1 MMLIDASS
9 AVITKARAKYGK
21 RLTQK
26 DYKALL
32 KCNNVSSVVAYLKS
46 HTKYSDVL
54 SKINESEVHRGQL
67 ETLLK
72 QKVFYDF
79 DSLCRYEMS
88 EGSPF
93 SEFIIRKYE
102 IEQLTHFLML
112 LSCNKQEQYI
122 FALPSYFNN
131 HTDIDLYKLSS
142 CKDFDSFID
151 TLGKGEYQEILKN
164 FKPDKN
170 GVIDIAGAEDAL
182 NVYSHKELYTAISKR
197 KNKKQREKLKQ
208 LCDHVNDFCNL
219 SRILRLKK
227 YYSMDAQTIK
237 SHLLPYG
244 SIKDKTLNDMCEA
257 QDIEQV
263 FEIMSTTRVG
273 KRIKQMSIEKEEQMS
288 FMSRYNMCRRML
300 YYSTD
305 PAVVLLS
312 YMYVSEAELKNIIT
326 IIEGVRY
333 NCSVEQIESL
343 LIFED

>member
-1 MMLIDASS
+1 MFIDASS
-9 AVITKARAKYGK
+9 AVITKARAKYGN

-32 KCNNVSSVVAYLKS
+32 KCNNVTSVVSYLKS
-46 HTKYSDVL
+46 HTKYADVL
-54 SKINESEVHRGQL
+54 SKLNENEIHRGQL
-67 ETLLK
+67 EVLLK

-102 IEQLTHFLML
+102 IEQLVHFLRL
-112 LSCNKQEQYI
+112 LSCNKQQQYI
-122 FALPSYFNN
+122 FALPSYFDK

-151 TLGKGEYQEILKN
+151 TLGKGEYQEILLN
-164 FKPDKN
+164 FKPDKR
-170 GVIDIAGAEDAL
+170 GIIDIAGAEDAL
-182 NVYSHKELYTAISKR
+182 NIFSQKELYTAISKR
-197 KNKKQREKLKQ
+197 KNKKQRENLKS
-208 LCDHVNDFCNL
+208 LCDHVNDFCNI
-219 SRILRLKK
+219 SRILRLKR

-244 SIKDKTLNDMCEA
+244 SIKDRSLNEMCQA
-257 QDIEQV
+257 QDIDKV
-263 FEIMSTTRVG
+263 FEIMATTRVG
-273 KRIKQMSIEKEEQMS
+273 KRMKIMSIEKEEQMS
-288 FMSRYNMCRRML
+288 FISRHNMCRKML
-300 YYSTD
+300 YYSND

-312 YMYVSEAELKNIIT
+312 YMYISEAELKNIIT

-333 NCSVEQIESL
+333 NLSESQIESL
-343 LIFED
+343 LIF

>member
-1 MMLIDASS
+1 MFIDASS
-9 AVITKARAKYGK
+9 AVITKARAKYGN

-32 KCNNVSSVVAYLKS
+32 KCNNVTSVVSYLKS
-46 HTKYSDVL
+46 HTKYADVL
-54 SKINESEVHRGQL
+54 SKLNENEIHRGQL
-67 ETLLK
+67 EVLLK

-102 IEQLTHFLML
+102 IEQLVHFLRL
-112 LSCNKQEQYI
+112 LSCNKQQQYI
-122 FALPSYFNN
+122 FALPSYFDK

-151 TLGKGEYQEILKN
+151 TLGKGEYQEILLN
-164 FKPDKN
+164 FKPDKR
-170 GVIDIAGAEDAL
+170 GIIDIAGAEDAL
-182 NVYSHKELYTAISKR
+182 NNFSQKELYTAISKR
-197 KNKKQREKLKQ
+197 KNKKQRENLKA
-208 LCDHVNDFCNL
+208 LCDHVNDFCNI
-219 SRILRLKK
+219 SRILRLKR

-244 SIKDKTLNDMCEA
+244 SIKERSLNEMCQA
-257 QDIEQV
+257 QDIDKV
-263 FEIMSTTRVG
+263 FEIMATTRVG
-273 KRIKQMSIEKEEQMS
+273 KRMKIMSIEKEEQMS
-288 FMSRYNMCRRML
+288 FISRHNMCRKML
-300 YYSTD
+300 YYSND

-312 YMYVSEAELKNIIT
+312 YMYISEAELKNIIT

-333 NCSVEQIESL
+333 NLSESQIESL
-343 LIFED
+343 LIF

>member
-1 MMLIDASS
+1 MFIDSSS
-9 AVITKARAKYGK
+9 AVITKARAKYGN
-21 RLTQK
+21 RLKEK

-32 KCNNVSSVVAYLKS
+32 KCQNVSAVVSYLKT
-46 HTKYSDVL
+46 HTKYSDIL
-54 SKINESEVHRGQL
+54 SKTNENEVHRGQL

-72 QKVFYDF
+72 QKIFYDF

-93 SEFIIRKYE
+93 SEFIIRRYE
-102 IEQLTHFLML
+102 IEQLVHFLLL

-122 FALPSYFNN
+122 FALPSYFNK
-131 HTDIDLYKLSS
+131 HTDIDLYKLSN

-151 TLGKGEYQEILKN
+151 NLGKNEYREILCS
-164 FKPDKN
+164 FKPNAN
-170 GVIDIAGAEDAL
+170 GIIDVAGAEDAL
-182 NVYSHKELYTAISKR
+182 NVYSYKELYTAISKR
-197 KNKKQREKLKQ
+197 KSKKQKENLKS
-208 LCDHVNDFCNL
+208 LCDYVNDFCNI

-227 YYSMDAQTIK
+227 YYTMDHEAIK

-244 SIKDKTLNDMCEA
+244 SIKENVLNRMCEA
-257 QDIEQV
+257 KDIDEV
-263 FEIMSTTRVG
+263 FDILATTRIG
-273 KRIKQMSIEKEEQMS
+273 KRIKQMSIENEERLS
-288 FMSRYNMCRRML
+288 FRSRFHMCRRMM

-333 NCSVEQIESL
+333 SCSAEQIEEM
-343 LIFED
+343 LIYEY

>member
-1 MMLIDASS
+1 MFIDASS
-9 AVITKARAKYGK
+9 AVITKARAKYGN

-32 KCNNVSSVVAYLKS
+32 KCNNVTSVVSYLKS
-46 HTKYSDVL
+46 HTKYADVL
-54 SKINESEVHRGQL
+54 SKLNENEIHRGQL
-67 ETLLK
+67 EVLLK

-102 IEQLTHFLML
+102 IEQLVHFLRL
-112 LSCNKQEQYI
+112 LSCNKQQQYI
-122 FALPSYFNN
+122 FALPSYFDK

-151 TLGKGEYQEILKN
+151 TLGKGEYQEILLN
-164 FKPDKN
+164 FKPDKR
-170 GVIDIAGAEDAL
+170 GIIDIAGAEDAL
-182 NVYSHKELYTAISKR
+182 NIFSQKELYTAISKR
-197 KNKKQREKLKQ
+197 KNKKQRENLKS
-208 LCDHVNDFCNL
+208 LCDHVNDFCNI
-219 SRILRLKK
+219 SRILRLKR

-244 SIKDKTLNDMCEA
+244 SIKERSLNEMCQA
-257 QDIEQV
+257 QDIDKV
-263 FEIMSTTRVG
+263 FEIMASTRVG
-273 KRIKQMSIEKEEQMS
+273 KRMKIMSIEKEEQMS
-288 FMSRYNMCRRML
+288 FISRHNMCRKML
-300 YYSTD
+300 YYSND

-312 YMYVSEAELKNIIT
+312 YMYISEAELKNIIT

-333 NCSVEQIESL
+333 NLSESQIESL
-343 LIFED
+343 LIF

>member
-1 MMLIDASS
+1 MLIDASS

-32 KCNNVSSVVAYLKS
+32 KCNNVTAVVSYLKS
-46 HTKYSDVL
+46 HTKYADVL
-54 SKINESEVHRGQL
+54 SKLNENEVHRGQL
-67 ETLLK
+67 EVLLK

-102 IEQLTHFLML
+102 IEQLVHFLRL
-112 LSCNKQEQYI
+112 LSCNKQQQYI
-122 FALPSYFNN
+122 FTLPSYFNN

-142 CKDFDSFID
+142 CKDFDSFVE

-164 FKPDKN
+164 FRPDKR
-170 GVIDIAGAEDAL
+170 GIIDIAGAEDAL
-182 NVYSHKELYTAISKR
+182 NNFSQKELYTAISKR
-197 KNKKQREKLKQ
+197 KSKKQRENLKA
-208 LCDHVNDFCNL
+208 LCDHVNDFCNI

-244 SIKDKTLNDMCEA
+244 SIKDRSLNEMCKA
-257 QDIEQV
+257 QDIEKV
-263 FEIMSTTRVG
+263 FEIASTTRVG
-273 KRIKQMSIEKEEQMS
+273 KRMKIMSIEKEEQLS
-288 FMSRYNMCRRML
+288 FVSRHNMCRRML

-333 NCSVEQIESL
+333 NLGESQIESL
-343 LIFED
+343 LIF

>member
-1 MMLIDASS
+1 MFIDASS

-21 RLTQK
+21 HLTEK

-32 KCNNVSSVVAYLKS
+32 KCNSVSAVVSYLKS
-46 HTKYSDVL
+46 HTRYCDVL
-54 SKINESEVHRGQL
+54 NKINESEVHRGQL
-67 ETLLK
+67 EILLK

-102 IEQLTHFLML
+102 IEQLVHFLRL

-122 FALPSYFNN
+122 FTLPSYFDK
-131 HTDIDLYKLSS
+131 HTDIDLYKLSA
-142 CKDFDSFID
+142 CRDFDSFVE

-164 FKPDKN
+164 YRPDKN

-182 NVYSHKELYTAISKR
+182 NVFSYKELYAAISKR
-197 KNKKQREKLKQ
+197 KNKKQRENLKS
-208 LCDHVNDFCNL
+208 LCDHVNDFCNI
-219 SRILRLKK
+219 SRVLRLKK

-244 SIKDKTLNDMCEA
+244 SISDKALDSMCNA
-257 QDIEQV
+257 KDIEQV
-263 FEIMSTTRVG
+263 FEIMATTRVG
-273 KRIKQMSIEKEEQMS
+273 KRIKQKSIEKEEQMS
-288 FMSRYNMCRRML
+288 FMSRHHMCKRML

-312 YMYVSEAELKNIIT
+312 YMHVSEAELKNIIT

-333 NCSVEQIESL
+333 NCSVQDIESM
-343 LIFED
+343 LIVD

>member
-1 MMLIDASS
+1 MFIDASS
-9 AVITKARAKYGK
+9 AVITKARAKYGN

-32 KCNNVSSVVAYLKS
+32 KCNNVTSVVSYLKS
-46 HTKYSDVL
+46 HTKYADVL
-54 SKINESEVHRGQL
+54 SKLNENEIHRGQL
-67 ETLLK
+67 EVLLK

-102 IEQLTHFLML
+102 IEQLVHFLRL
-112 LSCNKQEQYI
+112 LSCNKQQQYI
-122 FALPSYFNN
+122 FALPSYFDK

-151 TLGKGEYQEILKN
+151 TLGKGEYQEILLN
-164 FKPDKN
+164 FKPDKR
-170 GVIDIAGAEDAL
+170 GIIDIAGAEDAL
-182 NVYSHKELYTAISKR
+182 NNFSQKELYTAISKR
-197 KNKKQREKLKQ
+197 KNKKQRENLKS
-208 LCDHVNDFCNL
+208 LCDHVNDFCNI
-219 SRILRLKK
+219 SRILRLKR

-244 SIKDKTLNDMCEA
+244 SIKDRSLNEMCQA
-257 QDIEQV
+257 QDIDKV
-263 FEIMSTTRVG
+263 FEIMATTRVG
-273 KRIKQMSIEKEEQMS
+273 KRMKIMSIEKEEQMS
-288 FMSRYNMCRRML
+288 FISRHNMCRKML
-300 YYSTD
+300 YYSND

-312 YMYVSEAELKNIIT
+312 YMYISEAELKNIIT

-333 NCSVEQIESL
+333 NLSESQIESL
-343 LIFED
+343 LIF

>member
-1 MMLIDASS
+1 MFIDASS
-9 AVITKARAKYGK
+9 AVITKARAKYGN

-32 KCNNVSSVVAYLKS
+32 KCNNVTSVVSYLKS
-46 HTKYSDVL
+46 HTKYADVL
-54 SKINESEVHRGQL
+54 SKLNENEIHRGQL
-67 ETLLK
+67 EVLLK

-102 IEQLTHFLML
+102 IEQLVHFLRL
-112 LSCNKQEQYI
+112 LSCNKQQQYI
-122 FALPSYFNN
+122 FALPSYFDK

-151 TLGKGEYQEILKN
+151 TLGKGEYQEILLN
-164 FKPDKN
+164 FKPDKR
-170 GVIDIAGAEDAL
+170 GIIDIAGAEDAL
-182 NVYSHKELYTAISKR
+182 NNFSQKELYTAISKR
-197 KNKKQREKLKQ
+197 KNKKQRENLKS
-208 LCDHVNDFCNL
+208 LCDHVNDFCNI
-219 SRILRLKK
+219 SRILRLKR

-244 SIKDKTLNDMCEA
+244 SIKDRSLNEMCQA
-257 QDIEQV
+257 QDIDKV
-263 FEIMSTTRVG
+263 FEIMATTRVG
-273 KRIKQMSIEKEEQMS
+273 KRMKIMSIEKEEQMS
-288 FMSRYNMCRRML
+288 FISRHNMCRRML
-300 YYSTD
+300 YYSSD

-312 YMYVSEAELKNIIT
+312 YMYISEAELKNIIT

-333 NCSVEQIESL
+333 NLSESQIESL
-343 LIFED
+343 LIF